1 MNETIML
8 AVDSKHPVEAAAEA
22 AGRLGRESGD
32 PVVVLHVH
40 EVAVGR
46 FGRIRVCC
54 LEDEGERLASATVDH
69 LKQAGVAAGTD
80 IRETLYGHVARE
92 ILAAADEHDARV
104 LVLGSSNRTDL
115 PYITFGSVSH
125 RLLHLARRP
134 VLIVPRQ
141 AAVPDRDRPSMA
153 SAG

>member
-1 MNETIML
+1 MNETVML

-22 AGRLGRESGD
+22 AGRLGRDSGD
-32 PVVVLHVH
+32 QVVVLHVH

-54 LEDEGERLASATVDH
+54 PEGEGERLISATVDH
-69 LKQAGVAAGTD
+69 FKQAGIAAGTD
-80 IRETLYGHVARE
+80 IRETLYRHVARE
-92 ILAAADEHDARV
+92 ILAAADEHDARI

-115 PYITFGSVSH
+115 PHIPLGSVSH
-125 RLLHLARRP
+125 RLLHLAQRP

-141 AAVPDRDRPSMA
+141 AAAPDRDQPSMA